1 MTASVKNYVSDLE
14 SMNFIKPILHIFYLG
29 QEERL
34 DKGVDTGLRPVLRL
48 NLLKNQAPSATKK
61 IIENVMIISNGL
73 INSVRGTLIL
83 EKLEILTN
91 CLL

>member
-1 MTASVKNYVSDLE
+1 MKSAVTGIFRIQFKKKKSLKSEIKLIASVKNYVSDLE

-61 IIENVMIISNGL
+61 L
-73 INSVRGTLIL
+73 
-83 EKLEILTN
+83 LTM
-91 CLL
+91 